1 MVDRLLYHRLDSVV
15 LVLVLNVRMELIQVL
30 VDMVVDHHMEE
41 EVAMEVEGVDTTTEE
56 AGDTAIGVVV
66 MEDSRE
72 GKSY

>member
-1 MVDRLLYHRLDSVV
+1 MV
-15 LVLVLNVRMELIQVL
+15 
-30 VDMVVDHHMEE
+30 EE
-41 EVAMEVEGVDTTTEE
+41 EVAMEVEGVDTMTEE